1 MKSSTYA
8 TGFTVRSGSAPVGI
22 VVIGASVGGLAAFEE
37 LLPSLPQKMC
47 PPVVI
52 VQHRGKETRMGL
64 CNYLQRRSHLP
75 VREPEDK
82 EEIEPGKV
90 YLAPA
95 DYHLMIEE
103 RSFALSTAAPVYFA
117 RPSIDV
123 LLKLP
128 PTATEPAPPV
138 LFSPATAVT
147 ARRAWCASNVAAGWQ
162 SSRNHQ
168 QPKPE

>member
-8 TGFTVRSGSAPVGI
+8 TGSTVKSGSDPIKI

-37 LLPSLPQKMC
+37 LLPSLPQAMC

-82 EEIEPGKV
+82 EAIEPGNV

-103 RSFALSTAAPVYFA
+103 RSFASHRGSGLFCAAF
-117 RPSIDV
+117 D
-123 LLKLP
+123 
-128 PTATEPAPPV
+128 
-138 LFSPATAVT
+138 
-147 ARRAWCASNVAAGWQ
+147 
-162 SSRNHQ
+162 
-168 QPKPE
+168 